1 MASVIHISRQL
12 IECDAHNSQTIQAQ
26 ILVNERLWFHSSK
39 MAELGKAYDKAGLTV
54 FIFHNLLLIYNLKSQ
69 CQTYTTP

>member
-12 IECDAHNSQTIQAQ
+12 IEYDAHNSQTIIQAQ

-39 MAELGKAYDKAGLTV
+39 MAELGKAYDEAGLTV
-54 FIFHNLLLIYNLKSQ
+54 FIFHNLLLIYTLISHL
-69 CQTYTTP
+69 QTYS